1 MTASADRF
9 FILSAQYFKKRRRE
23 MNEINKI
30 SAGERYARCIQTSK
44 RVRWDV
50 EEDVIRGRRFDA
62 AHKFLPDGLFVANAF
77 TTLVPDEKR
86 FVSQIQGR
94 TYANVFGL
102 VERFINAKVLEIS
115 RDHWFGDQVALE
127 ALVRF
132 SDEELKHQ
140 ALFRRI
146 ETMVGDVLP
155 DGYRF
160 DVDPDAVARAVLGKS
175 TWAVLALTL
184 DIELFTQ
191 LHARQSIDPDAELSE
206 LFKDVFLYHWK
217 EESQHAILDEL
228 EWVRHDAG
236 LTADQRDRAIDEF
249 IELVVAVDGI
259 LQAQA
264 KSDAGYFAATCGRAV
279 DEAEARVI
287 EAAFLVAYRWQY
299 IHSGAQHPHF
309 GKVLSSL
316 ITEIQGQRIQTALA
330 TLQ

>member
-1 MTASADRF
+1 
-9 FILSAQYFKKRRRE
+9 
-23 MNEINKI
+23 MNAIARI
-30 SAGERYARCIQTSK
+30 SDSERYARCIHTSK
-44 RVRWDV
+44 RVRWDI
-50 EEDVIRGRRFDA
+50 EEDVIRGRCFDA
-62 AHKFLPDGLFVANAF
+62 AHKFLPNGLFLADAF
-77 TTLVPDEKR
+77 TTLSADEVR

-102 VERFINAKVLEIS
+102 VERFINAKVLELS
-115 RDHWFGDQVALE
+115 SDHWFGDQVALE

-146 ETMVGDVLP
+146 DTMVGDVLP

-160 DVDPDAVARAVLGKS
+160 DVDPDAVAHAVLGKS

-191 LHARQSIDPDAELSE
+191 LHYRQSIDPDSELSD
-206 LFKDVFLYHWK
+206 LFKDVFLFHWK

-228 EWVRHDAG
+228 EWLRHDAG
-236 LTADQRDRAIDEF
+236 LTAERRDRAVDEF
-249 IELVVAVDGI
+249 IELVAAVDGI

-264 KSDAGYFAATCGRAV
+264 KADAGYFAATCGRAV
-279 DEAEARVI
+279 DAAEARAI
-287 EAAFLVAYRWQY
+287 EAAFLKAYRWQY

-316 ITEIQGQRIQTALA
+316 ITVGQGHRIQAALA